1 MYEPDSISRE
11 EKYRKIDQWALSC
24 NIRKQ
29 FSSGMLLYSR
39 MTKDKNNTLH
49 SSKLLEER
57 RVNILAPL
65 RRKIYLV

>member
-24 NIRKQ
+24 NISKQ

-39 MTKDKNNTLH
+39 MTKDKNNTLY

>member
-11 EKYRKIDQWALSC
+11 EKHRKIDQWVLIC
-24 NIRKQ
+24 NIRKKI
-29 FSSGMLLYSR
+29 SSGMLLYSR
-39 MTKDKNNTLH
+39 ITKDNNNTLY

-65 RRKIYLV
+65 RRTMYLV